1 MRGFWA
7 LLAILLVGCAPAPA
21 DDRWFAP
28 DFELRTLTGAPLRLS
43 DLRGGWVI
51 VTFWATWCAPCAEEL
66 PALQTLYDSGVVSVI
81 AVNLR
86 EGEET
91 VRPYVDR
98 LGLRFPILLQPTD
111 PVVLDYAV
119 VGLPQTFVITPEGE
133 VVWRGFGPGLPP
145 ALWE

>member
-1 MRGFWA
+1 MRVFWV
-7 LLAILLVGCAPAPA
+7 LVSILLVGCAPAPS

-28 DFELRTLTGAPLRLS
+28 DFELPTLDDAPLRLS
-43 DLRGGWVI
+43 DLRGGWVVI
-51 VTFWATWCAPCAEEL
+51 TFWATWCAPCAEEL
-66 PALQTLYDSGVVSVI
+66 PALQTLHDSGAVSVV

-86 EGEET
+86 EGEEA
-91 VRPYVDR
+91 VRPYVER

-119 VGLPQTFVITPEGE
+119 VGLPQTFVVAPDGE